1 MVPVERQCSEVMGL
15 CHAEYSIWNQGP
27 RHSAIS
33 LIARTD
39 ISQSQRVAV
48 GVNPLIIT
56 PIIHSALKILLPIIR
71 NLSSAPLEALDPK
84 EEKLPPEGKKMESK
98 QTQNHGVVELGT
110 EIPSLAYYVPCATES
125 TDKKRG
131 LGRHGG
137 TYL

>member
-84 EEKLPPEGKKMESK
+84 EEKLPPEGKKK
-98 QTQNHGVVELGT
+98 WNQNKHKIMVLL
-110 EIPSLAYYVPCATES
+110 S
-125 TDKKRG
+125 
-131 LGRHGG
+131 
-137 TYL
+137 